1 MSDAL
6 QGVRLAKRVAALQG
20 CSRSQAEAMIAA
32 GAVWVD
38 GQIVTDPAR
47 RVQDETLRV
56 EASPAVQTGPLT
68 LLVHWPA
75 QWPTDRSQDGSQD
88 GPENGP
94 AGQPTGRRD
103 STHDSLQQVLAH
115 LQACA
120 GSELPPPARLALLR
134 PVCTLEPGQCGLA
147 VWSDDP
153 SVLRRIQD
161 RQQPLEHEWR
171 LSTAQALPDDVQ
183 ADLSAQ
189 GWRISLSQQSPGRL
203 AYRLV
208 GKRTA
213 APRMPARLAGVPGRV
228 VLELRH
234 LRLGRLGLAPLQAGQ
249 ARLLRAAERF

>member
-75 QWPTDRSQDGSQD
+75 QWPTDWSQN

-94 AGQPTGRRD
+94 TGQPTGRRD

-120 GSELPPPARLALLR
+120 GSKLPPPARLALLR
-134 PVCTLEPGQCGLA
+134 PVCTLGPGQCGLA

-153 SVLRRIQD
+153 SVLRRIHD

-208 GKRTA
+208 GKRPE
-213 APRMPARLAGVPGRV
+213 APRMPAGLAGVPGRV